1 MGKGQEVAS
10 AYMGIKEGEPHPTT
24 EINVG
29 VGRDRRSEGESDA
42 ERVRRYSWQ
51 LPQKKCRMK
60 IISWRGA
67 TPSLV

>member
-1 MGKGQEVAS
+1 MGNGQDVAV
-10 AYMGIKEGEPHPTT
+10 AYMGIRLGEPHPIT
-24 EINVG
+24 EIKVG
-29 VGRDRRSEGESDA
+29 GSRERRESGVMEA

-67 TPSLV
+67 TPVLV